1 MPASHHRTKI
11 PFPPDAVPRF
21 SIIDGIAA
29 LCCIGL
35 ALWVYRAVLGG
46 FFSPD
51 DLVLWEWDR
60 GMIPGPT
67 TLWRYLPG
75 RLYFGLTIGTF
86 GASPYPYFLI
96 NWLFHGINVALI
108 YILVRRLGGGS
119 LAATLA
125 AGLFGTS
132 RLFLTA
138 VGQAVGFGDLLALC
152 FTLLACIAMT
162 FRAQWTVVAGTL
174 VFLLA
179 LLSKEIV
186 VALPLSLL
194 LAPAVGPSL
203 AARVR
208 RLAPLFVVGVLWIAY
223 LGQSGA
229 RGSVLGGTAYS
240 TAFGRNLS
248 DSVLM
253 YAQWSA
259 TCMASPRTLEQS
271 AQVTHGSVAYGFSS
285 PSFSS
290 PGWSDRRSRL
300 PLVGLTWW
308 LAGLAPI
315 LPLVF
320 QKHLHYLYSPSVG
333 FALWIGSVAEVLLQT
348 WARLKGWKRGRMYAA
363 WMVVM
368 LLLPGHAALSDSLIR
383 KRYQERLAD
392 VDLPADTFVR
402 KMEIARR
409 ATSSVRAAIGDR
421 PARVVF
427 YNPLIRGKVD
437 FYAQL
442 LPAMLDQGRGLR
454 ALYPNI
460 DSVVF
465 VPRWTPDFADFEI
478 VVANEDG
485 RVLPFG
491 RGPAANVRLIQTLEG
506 NGYAREAA
514 ELLQS
519 SVAAYPND
527 PALQAMFSTYRARAR

>member
-1 MPASHHRTKI
+1 MSRTVRRTG
-11 PFPPDAVPRF
+11 PSTSPEAPSRF
-21 SIIDGIAA
+21 QAIDGVAG
-29 LCCIGL
+29 LFCIGI
-35 ALWVYRAVLGG
+35 ALWVYRRVLGG

-51 DLVLWEWDR
+51 DLVLFEWDR
-60 GMIPGPT
+60 GIIPGPT
-67 TLWRYLPG
+67 TLWRLLPG
-75 RLYFGLTIGTF
+75 RLYFGLTIGWF
-86 GASPYPYFLI
+86 GANPYPYFLV
-96 NWLFHGINVALI
+96 NWLFHGLNVALI
-108 YILVRRLGGGS
+108 YVFVRRLGGGP
-119 LAATLA
+119 LAATLT

-138 VGQAVGFGDLLALC
+138 VGQAVGFGDLLALG
-152 FTLLACIAMT
+152 FTLVACIAMT
-162 FRAQWTVVAGTL
+162 YRARWTAVAGTFAFA
-174 VFLLA
+174 VA

-186 VALPLSLL
+186 AALPLSLL
-194 LAPAVGPSL
+194 FAPAVGSSF

-208 RLAPLFVVGVLWIAY
+208 RLAPLFLLGVLWIAY
-223 LGQSGA
+223 LGFSGA

-240 TAFGRNLS
+240 TAFGRNLF

-259 TCMASPRTLEQS
+259 DLR
-271 AQVTHGSVAYGFSS
+271 GVAPDFGAER
-285 PSFSS
+285 
-290 PGWSDRRSRL
+290 PGHPWLGGLWVLLPIVLVAWLVRRRSRL
-300 PLVGLTWW
+300 PLVGLAWW

-315 LPLVF
+315 LPLLF

-333 FALWIGSVAEVLLQT
+333 FALWVGSVVELLLQT
-348 WARLKGWKRGRMYAA
+348 WGWMTSRGRIYAVWTA
-363 WMVVM
+363 TG
-368 LLLPGHAALSDSLIR
+368 LLLLGHAALSDSLIR
-383 KRYQERLAD
+383 KRYQERLPD

-409 ATSSVRAAIGDR
+409 ATGTIHAAIGDR
-421 PARVVF
+421 PARIVF

-442 LPAMLDQGRGLR
+442 LPAVLDEGRGLT

-460 DSVVF
+460 DSVAF
-465 VPRWTPDFADFEI
+465 VSKWTPDLAGFEI

-491 RGPAANVRLIQTLEG
+491 RGPEANMRLIRTLEG
-506 NGYAREAA
+506 NGYGREAA

-527 PALQAMFSTYRARAR
+527 PALQAMYASYQAAERKR